1 MSSDSSTVKQ
11 LAPDLFTI
19 GVPLPKT
26 PLKLTNS
33 YFIRGERNLLIDT
46 GFNHPQCEEAMRA
59 SLAELGAD
67 MAKTDI
73 FITHLHADH
82 AGLVQ
87 RLATPETRIF
97 VSEADGRVVAMGQ
110 DADFWSSFL
119 GFYRFTGLEAGG
131 HVTDVSQHPG
141 FAYAP
146 EKGDNLTYVGDGH
159 TFRVGDYRLTCVL
172 TKGHTRGHLCLYEPE
187 RKLLF
192 SGDHILG
199 RITPNITQISFDH
212 DALGEFL
219 DSLDRVDALDVG
231 MVLPG
236 HRMAIPD
243 LRARTAEL
251 RRHHA
256 ARLAEARNL
265 VGPEG
270 ATPVDVARG
279 MRWSLTIDNWEDY
292 PPAQKL
298 FSVGE
303 ALAHLY
309 HLELRGSLRREEKD
323 DVFRFYPVR
332 NGE

>member
-59 SLAELGAD
+59 ALAELRVD

-73 FITHLHADH
+73 FITHLHSDH

-87 RLATPETRIF
+87 RLAAPETRIF
-97 VSEADGRVVAMGQ
+97 VSEADGRVVAMGP
-110 DADFWSSFL
+110 DADFWDSFRR
-119 GFYRFTGLEAGG
+119 FYRFTGLEAGE
-131 HVTDVSQHPG
+131 HVNDVSQHPG

-146 EKGDNLTYVGDGH
+146 EKAGNYTYVEDGH

-172 TKGHTRGHLCLYEPE
+172 TKGHTRGHLCLYEPD

-212 DALGEFL
+212 DALGEFF
-219 DSLDRVDALDVG
+219 DSLDRVDALDVDL
-231 MVLPG
+231 VLPG
-236 HRMAIPD
+236 HRMTIPD

-256 ARLAEARNL
+256 TRLTEAENL
-265 VGPEG
+265 VGPGG
-270 ATPVDVARG
+270 ATTVDVARG
-279 MRWSLTIDNWEDY
+279 MRWSLTIDNWLDY

-298 FSVGE
+298 FSAGE

-309 HLELRGSLRREEKD
+309 HLELRGTLRREEHD
-323 DVFRFYPVR
+323 GVMVFYPAR
-332 NGE
+332 GGE

>member
-1 MSSDSSTVKQ
+1 MQSDPSTVKQ

-19 GVPLPKT
+19 GVLLPKT

-33 YFIRGERNLLIDT
+33 YLIRGERNLLIDT

-59 SLAELGAD
+59 SLAELEVD

-73 FITHLHADH
+73 FLTHLHSDH
-82 AGLVQ
+82 TGLAQ

-97 VSEADGRVVAMGQ
+97 VSEADGKVVAMGR
-110 DADFWSSFL
+110 DADFWESFKR
-119 GFYRFTGLEAGG
+119 FYRFTGLEAGG
-131 HVTDVSQHPG
+131 HVSDVSQHPG

-146 EKGDNLTYVGDGH
+146 EAADNYTYVADGD
-159 TFRVGDYRLTCVL
+159 TLQAGDYRLTCVL
-172 TKGHTRGHLCLYEPE
+172 TKGHTRGHLCLFEAE

-199 RITPNITQISFDH
+199 RITPNITQMSFDH
-212 DALGEFL
+212 DALGEFF
-219 DSLDRVDALDVG
+219 DSLDRVDALDVDL
-231 MVLPG
+231 VLPG

-256 ARLAEARNL
+256 ARLAEAESL
-265 VGPEG
+265 VGPDG
-270 ATPVDVARG
+270 ATTVDVARG
-279 MRWSLTIDNWEDY
+279 MRWSLTIDNWLDY

-298 FSVGE
+298 FSAGE

-309 HLELRGSLRREEKD
+309 HLELRGRLRREERD
-323 DVFRFYPVR
+323 GVMYFYPAR
-332 NGE
+332 SGE